1 VQTKVIF
8 PRRRDNGVA
17 YCRMLLYDTMLND
30 DSYRT
35 GTSATPMYDRGKS
48 SETTEHFALHC
59 SNYAEARCDMM
70 DYIEDTSVFC
80 GICILQAC

>member
-1 VQTKVIF
+1 MQTKVIF

-35 GTSATPMYDRGKS
+35 GTSATPECDCGKS
-48 SETTEHFALHC
+48 NEPTEHFVLHC

-70 DYIEDTSVFC
+70 DYIEDTSVIC